1 MRITSVCS
9 CLCDSLNNQP
19 SRNPI
24 LGPAEFL
31 LFLKSLSLRNFRN
44 YKALDITFGPSGY
57 LFLGGNAQGKTN
69 LLEAIHYLCTARSQ
83 RTAKDEDLIRYGTD
97 QFLLRGSGIGRGN
110 RQVTVEILFKREVGR
125 RLKVNGSMSRKIS
138 DLSGLFCV
146 VNFAPEDVAVVGGP
160 PRQRRRFVNFCIC
173 QVSASYWASLME
185 YQRILQQRNMA
196 LRSRSGSRWYPA
208 DNAELEAWDRQL
220 VAVGSRIIRKRDE
233 VLGKMNPLVS
243 LFHQQISDGGE
254 QLSLTYKPACEL
266 SEEGEIEGQFQKALA
281 GVREK
286 ERKFGMTL
294 VGPHRDDVIM
304 SVNGLDLRAFGSQGQ
319 QRTAATA
326 LKLAAASFL
335 EETMGEQP
343 ILLLDDIFAEL
354 DRERTRLLFN
364 LLVEYSQLFI
374 ATAKESDLAGYG
386 KRLHRMAIVGGA
398 VRAA

>member
-1 MRITSVCS
+1 
-9 CLCDSLNNQP
+9 
-19 SRNPI
+19 
-24 LGPAEFL
+24 
-31 LFLKSLSLRNFRN
+31 
-44 YKALDITFGPSGY
+44 
-57 LFLGGNAQGKTN
+57 
-69 LLEAIHYLCTARSQ
+69 
-83 RTAKDEDLIRYGTD
+83 
-97 QFLLRGSGIGRGN
+97 
-110 RQVTVEILFKREVGR
+110 
-125 RLKVNGSMSRKIS
+125 
-138 DLSGLFCV
+138 
-146 VNFAPEDVAVVGGP
+146 
-160 PRQRRRFVNFCIC
+160 
-173 QVSASYWASLME
+173 ME